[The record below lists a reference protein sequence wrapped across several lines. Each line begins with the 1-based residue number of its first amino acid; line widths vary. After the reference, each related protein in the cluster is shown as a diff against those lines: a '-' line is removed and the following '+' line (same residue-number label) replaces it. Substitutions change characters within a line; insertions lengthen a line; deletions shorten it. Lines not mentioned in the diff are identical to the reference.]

1 MILWYDCETYNEEPL
16 SFGVDRFSETVEQMI
31 HTYAFD
37 DGEPKAWDATRGT
50 HMPSDLRD
58 GLLDPTVTV
67 IAHNSRFDRTVLRA
81 NFPELCP
88 PVERWRDTMI
98 MALAHSLPGGL
109 ANLCEV
115 LGVPSDSAKDAE
127 GKKLIQLFCKP
138 RPAKAKIRRA
148 TAETH
153 PEDWAKF
160 VAYATQDIVAMRE
173 CYRRL
178 PKWNMSTYELALW
191 HLDQHIN
198 DRGVC
203 VDLELAEAAVRAT
216 QVQQMRLSAEIHS
229 ATNGDVSASTQRNA
243 MLKHIQEVYGLALPD
258 LQGSTLEKYIGS
270 GQLPQELVNL
280 LNNRLQAS
288 TTSTAKYNALVNA
301 TNSDG
306 RLRGTLQFCGASRT
320 GRWSGRTFQPQN
332 LPRPSLD
339 ADDIEIGIEALK
351 AGCEDLFA
359 DNVMELISSAI
370 RGCIVS
376 SKGKK
381 LVIADLSNIEGR
393 MLAWIAKENW
403 KLEAFEAF
411 DLGCGHDLYKLA
423 YAKSFGVPP
432 EEVTKEQRQVGKVQE
447 LAFGYQGAVGAW
459 VTFATGFGID
469 LEAMAEK
476 AYPQIPKQT
485 LIDSTG
491 MREWSRQ
498 KKMPSYGLTDKTWI
512 VCDAIK
518 ALWREAHSNTA
529 AFWKDIE
536 EKAIAAALDPG
547 TTYYS
552 GKRKF
557 PIRRDG
563 TWLRIR
569 MPSGRYL
576 CYPGVQVDDA
586 GKLSYMGLDQY
597 TRKWSRLYTYG
608 GKLTENLTQAMSRD
622 VLAYSMPLIEAAG
635 YEIVLTVHDEII
647 SEAPDLPEYSVEY
660 LAHLMSTVPPWV
672 EGLPLA
678 AAGFETY
685 RYRKE

>member
-1 MILWYDCETYNEEPL
+1 M
-16 SFGVDRFSETVEQMI
+16 G
-31 HTYAFD
+31 
-37 DGEPKAWDATRGT
+37 
-50 HMPSDLRD
+50 
-58 GLLDPTVTV
+58 
-67 IAHNSRFDRTVLRA
+67 
-81 NFPELCP
+81 
-88 PVERWRDTMI
+88 
-98 MALAHSLPGGL
+98 
-109 ANLCEV
+109 
-115 LGVPSDSAKDAE
+115 
-127 GKKLIQLFCKP
+127 
-138 RPAKAKIRRA
+138 
-148 TAETH
+148 
-153 PEDWAKF
+153 
-160 VAYATQDIVAMRE
+160 
-173 CYRRL
+173 
-178 PKWNMSTYELALW
+178 
-191 HLDQHIN
+191 
-198 DRGVC
+198 
-203 VDLELAEAAVRAT
+203 
-216 QVQQMRLSAEIHS
+216 
-229 ATNGDVSASTQRNA
+229 
-243 MLKHIQEVYGLALPD
+243 
-258 LQGSTLEKYIGS
+258 
-270 GQLPQELVNL
+270 
-280 LNNRLQAS
+280 
-288 TTSTAKYNALVNA
+288 
-301 TNSDG
+301 
-306 RLRGTLQFCGASRT
+306 
-320 GRWSGRTFQPQN
+320 
-332 LPRPSLD
+332 
-339 ADDIEIGIEALK
+339 
-351 AGCEDLFA
+351 
-359 DNVMELISSAI
+359 
-370 RGCIVS
+370 
-376 SKGKK
+376 
-381 LVIADLSNIEGR
+381 
-393 MLAWIAKENW
+393 
-403 KLEAFEAF
+403 
-411 DLGCGHDLYKLA
+411 
-423 YAKSFGVPP
+423 AKSFGVPP

-536 EKAIAAALDPG
+536 EKAIAAALDSG
-547 TTYYS
+547 TTYYA

-647 SEAPDLPEYSVEY
+647 SEAPDTSEYNVEH